1 MLIVNSM
8 EKEVWK
14 ALTIYT
20 KGISEMV
27 SLMVKDSKEHKN
39 FNIKEDSKMV
49 KDREEEF
56 LKWEA
61 EKFMREILDREKYW
75 VKRNRINQAHMSKIS
90 RFKVS
95 KKITKHF
102 LLYLHQDCSL
112 NPLLLNFS
120 FQALL
125 LNLIKVQRAL
135 ALTSQPDQVE

>member
-56 LKWEA
+56 LK
-61 EKFMREILDREKYW
+61 
-75 VKRNRINQAHMSKIS
+75 
-90 RFKVS
+90 
-95 KKITKHF
+95 
-102 LLYLHQDCSL
+102 
-112 NPLLLNFS
+112 
-120 FQALL
+120 
-125 LNLIKVQRAL
+125 
-135 ALTSQPDQVE
+135 